1 MYKHILIA
9 TDGSKLAQKAVDQGL
24 GLAKA
29 LGAKV
34 SAVTITEPRA
44 AVVPAEVAIA
54 FPIVEAYEKAVAAS
68 AAKCLAAVDSAAMK
82 LGVSCDT
89 KHLSDQYPAE
99 GIIAYAKEKN
109 CDLIVMASHGR
120 RGLRRLLLGSQAIEV
135 LTCSSVPVLI
145 CR

>member
-9 TDGSKLAQKAVDQGL
+9 TDGSELAEKAVNQGL

-54 FPIVEAYEKAVAAS
+54 SPIESYEKAAAAH
-68 AAKCLAAVDSAAMK
+68 AAECLTAVDSAA
-82 LGVSCDT
+82 LALHLDPVSVT
-89 KHLSDQYPAE
+89 KPDSL
-99 GIIAYAKEKN
+99 
-109 CDLIVMASHGR
+109 
-120 RGLRRLLLGSQAIEV
+120 LRRKADAS
-135 LTCSSVPVLI
+135 
-145 CR
+145 